1 MVQTHLTAITF
12 SGHSMKQP
20 DSKIFDDLARVA
32 GGAMNVFSGLR
43 EQILSDVKVRM
54 EEAAA
59 KMDLV
64 PRDDFDRLQMQ
75 VDALQKKVDE
85 LTGGAKAK
93 TAATKAKAETK
104 TAAKK
109 NATKKTTEKKP
120 GKKR

>member
-1 MVQTHLTAITF
+1 
-12 SGHSMKQP
+12 MKQP

-43 EQILSDVKVRM
+43 EQIMSDVKVRM

-64 PRDDFDRLQMQ
+64 PREDFDRLQMQ
-75 VDALQKKVDE
+75 VDSLQKKLDE
-85 LTGGAKAK
+85 LIGGAKTK
-93 TAATKAKAETK
+93 TETK

-109 NATKKTTEKKP
+109 PAAKKTTEKKP
-120 GKKR
+120 GKKK